1 MPQRRTLENS
11 LCGRRQ
17 QEQDVRHVL
26 ETARRP
32 VTARVRQGGG
42 VGAGAQE
49 ARWQGRVGGLVHEVM
64 RGLWFL

>member
-1 MPQRRTLENS
+1 M
-11 LCGRRQ
+11 
-17 QEQDVRHVL
+17 
-26 ETARRP
+26 
-32 VTARVRQGGG
+32 ARVRQGGG